1 MRIAC
6 IGLSKIPANTANSM
20 QTMKVCHALAQG
32 GAEVRLWAPG
42 RAENPGWPA
51 LAAYYG
57 LGGGQPTLEV
67 NWLPSARVLH
77 RLDYSLGALG
87 AAWRW
92 QADAVYTWL
101 IQAAVFALSLGF
113 PVIYEMHDRPTGSF
127 GPSWLR
133 RFARLPGRKRVLF
146 ITRALRQKTAE
157 EFGVGFADNEVQ
169 IAPNG
174 VELERYAKIPA
185 PAAARRQLNLP
196 ERLTA
201 VYTGH
206 FYAGRGMDVLWSLAQ
221 AFPQVNFLWVG
232 GRAPD
237 VQLWQEKAR
246 LAGLENLTLT
256 GFVENARLPL
266 YQAAAEIA
274 LMPYERS
281 IAGSSGG
288 NSADICSP
296 MKMFEYMAAGRAIL
310 SSDLP
315 VIAEVLNARNA
326 AFAAPEDPADWAR
339 AFAGL
344 LADAA
349 RRENL
354 GVQARQ
360 DVVEYTWRARAKPV
374 LSWLEGR
381 EP

>member
-6 IGLSKIPANTANSM
+6 IGLSKVPANTANSM
-20 QTMKVCHALAQG
+20 QTVKVCGALAQG
-32 GAEVRLWAPG
+32 GAELRLWAPG
-42 RAENPGWPA
+42 RAETLDWKA

-57 LGGGQPTLEV
+57 LSGARPFEV
-67 NWLPSARVLH
+67 AWLPSARALH
-77 RLDYSLGALG
+77 RVDYSLGALG

-92 QADAVYTWL
+92 KADAVYTWL
-101 IQAAVFALSLGF
+101 IQTAVFALSLGF
-113 PVIYEMHDRPTGSF
+113 PVIYEMHDRPTGRF
-127 GPSWLR
+127 GPAWLR
-133 RFARLPGRKRVLF
+133 RFARLPGRRRVLF
-146 ITRALRQKTAE
+146 ITRALREKTAA
-157 EFGVGFADNEVQ
+157 EFGVSFADDEVQ
-169 IAPNG
+169 IAPNA
-174 VELERYAKIPA
+174 VELERYAHLPT
-185 PAAARRQLNLP
+185 PAAARRQLGLP
-196 ERLTA
+196 ERITA

-221 AFPQVNFLWVG
+221 EFPQVGFLWVG

-237 VQLWQEKAR
+237 VQLWQEKVQR
-246 LAGLENLTLT
+246 AGLENVTLT
-256 GFVENARLPL
+256 GFVENTRLPL
-266 YQAAAEIA
+266 YQAAGEIA

-315 VIAEVLNARNA
+315 VIGEVLNAENA
-326 AFAAPEDPADWAR
+326 VFAAPEDPAAWAR
-339 AFAGL
+339 ALAAL
-344 LADAA
+344 LADAPLREKLGA
-349 RRENL
+349 R
-354 GVQARQ
+354 ARQ

-374 LSWLEGR
+374 LDWLEKR